1 MRGPLF
7 LESQFNIIKKS
18 ILSKLINKCN
28 QKQIK
33 ITTNKSYFLEVNKL
47 FLKFIM
53 KVSKNSWEILIK
65 NNRHVKLYQIVKHT
79 IIKLHIWN
87 VILVHE
93 QKDQWNINPKSD
105 PSTNQNSVY
114 NKDDNL
120 KSLGKRWTFK
130 KWNNWLVILKTI

>member
-18 ILSKLINKCN
+18 ILSKLINKYN

-114 NKDDNL
+114 DKDDNL

>member
-114 NKDDNL
+114 DKDDNL

>member
-33 ITTNKSYFLEVNKL
+33 ITMNKSYFLEVNKL

-114 NKDDNL
+114 DKDDNL